1 MFIHPRHKIE
11 TVIRIKYD
19 NPDYYSY
26 YDNQKEIYNTI
37 LHKCRYVPKM
47 TFNDYVIEVPHSGR
61 SLDLIKKKTMDI
73 EDKRII
79 RHQLIDF
86 VRFMYKEKIAH
97 RDLWQKNICW
107 DGKQI
112 WVIDWEYVIRHKP
125 NTIQEHYDLT
135 GIGLTS
141 PEQTSNMNV
150 FHRHKFSMLNCVS
163 PLPLAPKDF

>member
-26 YDNQKEIYNTI
+26 YNNQEEMYKTI
-37 LHKCRYVPKM
+37 LHKCKYVPKM
-47 TFNDYVIEVPHSGR
+47 TFDNYVIEIPYSGR

-73 EDKRII
+73 KDKRVI

-86 VRFMYKEKIAH
+86 VRFMYTHKLAH
-97 RDLWQKNICW
+97 RDLWQKNVCW

-112 WVIDWEYVIRHKP
+112 WVIDWEYVIKHNPRSIK
-125 NTIQEHYDLT
+125 EHYDLT
-135 GIGLTS
+135 GQGLKS
-141 PEQTSNMNV
+141 PEETSNMNV

-163 PLPLAPKDF
+163 PVPLSLKDF